1 MLFNVRY
8 IEPSKRRILTNAKTR
23 PYFKIAIEP
32 ESPKNEINNGLQ
44 NGQVVAKKLTNI
56 PPTPVVVDV

>member
-8 IEPSKRRILTNAKTR
+8 IEPTKRSMLTIAKIKPNFR
-23 PYFKIAIEP
+23 IAIDP
-32 ESPKNEINNGLQ
+32 ERPKSEIKSGLQ

-56 PPTPVVVDV
+56 PLNPVVVDV